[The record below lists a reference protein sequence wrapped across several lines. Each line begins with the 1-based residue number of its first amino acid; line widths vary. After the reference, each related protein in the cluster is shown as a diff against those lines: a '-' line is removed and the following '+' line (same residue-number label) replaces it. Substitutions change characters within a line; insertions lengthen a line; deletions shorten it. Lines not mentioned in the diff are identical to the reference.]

1 MSKREDE
8 AGFHRLKAG
17 DPPDDVALR
26 ATKDPT
32 TDRLIVEIVFAVDG
46 ITLAESPYSNPDKT
60 ILERAE
66 YMISQLKAK
75 LETEALHD
83 RA

>member
-8 AGFHRLKAG
+8 TGFRRIKAG
-17 DPPDDVALR
+17 DPPNDVTLR
-26 ATKDPT
+26 ITQDPT
-32 TDRLIVEIVFAVDG
+32 SHRFIVDISFAVDG
-46 ITLAESPYSNPDKT
+46 ITLAESPYSNPDKA

-83 RA
+83 